1 MIQVTT
7 RVSDGLMDVDY
18 QWNRNG
24 ACGYTQ
30 WRILAPISSRI
41 RRIQPPW
48 KHAYGPNHAQV
59 DALLVG
65 GGGTGTW
72 VPWFMPANWPH
83 EAPMG
88 LTPLLREHEGVGS
101 ASSQA
106 LQARPHGH
114 EGAWGHVTAL

>member
-1 MIQVTT
+1 MVHVATLSGEFW
-7 RVSDGLMDVDY
+7 RRLAAES
-18 QWNRNG
+18 G
-24 ACGYTQ
+24 A
-30 WRILAPISSRI
+30 SS
-41 RRIQPPW
+41 PLW

-65 GGGTGTW
+65 GGGNGTW

-88 LTPLLREHEGVGS
+88 WTPFLRE
-101 ASSQA
+101 
-106 LQARPHGH
+106 H

>member
-1 MIQVTT
+1 MLTISGTEMVHVATLSGEFW
-7 RVSDGLMDVDY
+7 RRLAAES
-18 QWNRNG
+18 G
-24 ACGYTQ
+24 A
-30 WRILAPISSRI
+30 SS
-41 RRIQPPW
+41 PLW

-88 LTPLLREHEGVGS
+88 WGPHCSGS
-101 ASSQA
+101 I
-106 LQARPHGH
+106 R
-114 EGAWGHVTAL
+114 AWGRRARKRRRGHMGMPDAGTRGHATAL

>member
-1 MIQVTT
+1 MLTISGTEMVHVAALIGECW
-7 RVSDGLMDVDY
+7 RRLAAES
-18 QWNRNG
+18 G
-24 ACGYTQ
+24 A
-30 WRILAPISSRI
+30 SS
-41 RRIQPPW
+41 PLW
-48 KHAYGPNHAQV
+48 KHAFGPNHAQV

-88 LTPLLREHEGVGS
+88 WTPLLREHEGVGS

-106 LQARPHGH
+106 QARPHGH